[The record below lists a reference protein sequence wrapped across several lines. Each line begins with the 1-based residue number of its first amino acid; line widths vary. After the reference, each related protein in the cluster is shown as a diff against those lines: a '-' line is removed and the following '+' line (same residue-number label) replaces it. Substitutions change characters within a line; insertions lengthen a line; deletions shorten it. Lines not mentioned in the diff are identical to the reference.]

1 MPGLRLLLGH
11 SLYVYASLRFPP
23 CPIGRNV
30 DTLLLTYSRA
40 EKGSDPHNA
49 LRTVLRLGVVR
60 VREMGSSSSLSVEV
74 CVRSGFLLHYI
85 VRFRISI
92 RKVPPLGTTHYV
104 ENMSLFL
111 GSNLSD
117 GFFDYTL
124 FGYFLRCK
132 MLGVWFEM
140 IKKQVFKYLAQYDFI
155 DY

>member
-1 MPGLRLLLGH
+1 MYLL
-11 SLYVYASLRFPP
+11 SFTPFS
-23 CPIGRNV
+23 IGPNV
-30 DTLLLTYSRA
+30 DTLLPTYSRA
-40 EKGSDPHNA
+40 EKSGPHNA
-49 LRTVLRLGVVR
+49 LRMVLGLGFWSESAKWGLRVHFRLKSALDPVLIYIR
-60 VREMGSSSSLSVEV
+60 LFV
-74 CVRSGFLLHYI
+74 CRA
-85 VRFRISI
+85 SI